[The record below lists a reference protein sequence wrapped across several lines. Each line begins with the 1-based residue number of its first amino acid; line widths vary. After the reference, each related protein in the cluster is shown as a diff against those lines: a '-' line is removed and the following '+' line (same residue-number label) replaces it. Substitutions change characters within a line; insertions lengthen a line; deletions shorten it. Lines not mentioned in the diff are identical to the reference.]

1 MRSLRRKIELKDGVK
16 VDLLFTPHLFSF
28 KDDRGLS
35 LEATAGDMMQI
46 MEVYADIMFLAGIN
60 AWYLDGHGEP
70 ETFPYTRGDFHEY
83 MTARPKTFAEDVAF
97 AVEALT
103 GRKLGEAKDVKADEA
118 EDGKKKVLP
127 RIMRRSRPSS

>member
-1 MRSLRRKIELKDGVK
+1 MRSLRRTIELKDGVK
-16 VDLLFTPHLFSF
+16 VELLFTPHLFSF
-28 KDDRGLS
+28 KENHGLT

-70 ETFPYTRGDFHEY
+70 DSFPYTRGDFHEY
-83 MTARPKTFAEDVAF
+83 MTIRPKVFAADVAF

-103 GRKLGEAKDVKADEA
+103 GKRLGETGDVKDDA
-118 EDGKKKVLP
+118 EPGKKKVFL
-127 RIMRRSRPSS
+127 RITRPSRPSS